1 MEDYLRTLR
10 TRDGTAATS
19 LLMDR
24 DSEREL
30 LNQLIQQREEVWV
43 SISAAEGQHCT
54 VRRMH
59 RNLVFLGNF
68 NESSCIFPFTFT

>member
-30 LNQLIQQREEVWV
+30 LNQLIQQ
-43 SISAAEGQHCT
+43 SLAETKVG
-54 VRRMH
+54 
-59 RNLVFLGNF
+59 
-68 NESSCIFPFTFT
+68 II